1 MATLKEYNVK
11 LARLRSTRK
20 LTRTMKLVSVTKL
33 RRAQDAEKRVGQFAG
48 KVHAFAARLAA
59 KGAEE
64 HPLLDERPKVGAVL
78 LLVVTGD
85 RGLCGG
91 FNNNVIKA
99 ALEWRQQQEAKG
111 RQVRM
116 SFCGRRGYNFLK
128 TRVDMERFYDEAVAH
143 PDFQQARRIGQEI
156 QAAFLGQRFDEAYV
170 AWNGVSGFLGCVPRV
185 ERLAPF
191 DPASMAETSAVTNG
205 EDWLLEPGRAELL
218 GVVLP
223 RLLNLKI
230 YAALLGSAVGEH
242 GARMRAMEQAS
253 TNADNLIAQI
263 SLKRNRA
270 RQAAITTELTE
281 IVAGAEALR

>member
-1 MATLKEYNVK
+1 MAKLKEYNVK
-11 LARLRSTRK
+11 LVRLRSTRK

-33 RRAQDAEKRVGQFAG
+33 RRAQDAEKRVAQFAD

-59 KGAEE
+59 GGAEE
-64 HPLLDERPKVGAVL
+64 HPLLAERRKVSAVL

-91 FNNNVIKA
+91 FNSNVTKA
-99 ALEWRQQQEAKG
+99 ALEWRRQQESLG
-111 RQVRM
+111 RRVRM

-128 TRVDMERFYDEAVAH
+128 SRVDIERFYEEAVAR
-143 PDFQQARRIGQEI
+143 PDFQQARRIGHEI

-170 AWNGVSGFLGCVPRV
+170 AWNVSGGLLGHVPKI
-185 ERLAPF
+185 ERLAPV
-191 DPASMAETSAVTNG
+191 DPVSRVAASALTGRDA
-205 EDWLLEPGRAELL
+205 WLLEPGRDELL

-223 RLLNLKI
+223 RVLNLKI

-253 TNADNLIAQI
+253 TNADNLIARI
-263 SLKRNRA
+263 SLQRNRA